1 MTPAPDL
8 AFEEFMAARW
18 GPLYRTAFLLT
29 GDRHDAED
37 LLQGALART
46 CARWGSIR
54 DKRAADAYVR
64 RAMVHAASRGWRR
77 RGREVVTDELPDRG
91 HPGGLDVRADH
102 LALWQEIRQL
112 PPRMRIT
119 LVLRY
124 VEDLTEEATARE
136 LGCSIGTVKSQTHHA
151 LRRLRAALPDLEL
164 AKEES

>member
-1 MTPAPDL
+1 MTRHDL
-8 AFEEFMAARW
+8 EFGEFMAARW
-18 GPLYRTAFLLT
+18 APLYRTAYLLT

-46 CARWGSIR
+46 CVRWDSIR

-77 RGREVVTDELPDRG
+77 RDREVVTDDPPDTG
-91 HPGGLDVRADH
+91 HGGGLDLRADH
-102 LALWQEIRQL
+102 LVLWAEIRRL
-112 PPRMRIT
+112 PPRMRAT

-136 LGCSIGTVKSQTHHA
+136 LGCSLGSVKSQTHHA
-151 LRRLRAALPDLEL
+151 LKRLRAALPEL
-164 AKEES
+164 QLTLQELR